1 MNALAAELASGRVL
15 VGDGGIGTRLTTLG
29 VEPGSQPC
37 LPLTHPDRVEA
48 LHLEYLAA
56 GARLLETHTF
66 QATAPRLASLN
77 QSADVGRLNRRAV
90 QIARHARDIFGEEA
104 YIVGSLGPL
113 GHPVARGELA
123 GLSFETARA
132 AYAEQAAGL
141 MAGGVDGFLIETMS
155 DMGTVE
161 AAVAAV
167 RGESSLPILVS
178 FAFSLEG
185 ATRYGLLPEEAA
197 RALLELAGGPPAAAG
212 ANCGT
217 GPMPLLDAILRMA
230 PILQGAGIPLLAY
243 PNAGQPTRRDDG
255 VHYPAGPAYMA
266 GMTPALVSA
275 GARIVGGCC
284 GTGPEHIAAFQEGIV
299 PPSVPAGSAAPSSP
313 VLGYRPVPA
322 EEPVMASGSDASD
335 ASAFGQKLRAGE
347 FVVSVE
353 LDPPRSPNP
362 SRLLAA
368 ARRLKVSQLDVTS
381 GLDGTNSLG
390 GIDAIN
396 IADSPMARV
405 RMSAL
410 ATGALVLRTCGIEP
424 IIHFTTRDRNR
435 MGIASDLLGAH
446 ALGLRNVL
454 CLTGDPPGLGDY
466 AHATAVYDLASPE
479 LVRVLAA
486 FNRGEDGLG
495 HPLGQATAFTIG
507 VGVNPNAPDRA
518 AEAERLRHKLDGG
531 AHFIMSQPLYAEEQ
545 LLAFLDETGPLPVPL
560 LVGIMPLVSLRQ
572 AQYLHNEVPGIS
584 IPASAREAMARAGN
598 DGVPAGVE
606 LSLEFLAR
614 VEHLV
619 QGVYLVPSFNRI
631 EPLSAILTELT
642 SIRARRRAS

>member
-1 MNALAAELASGRVL
+1 VNALAAELSSGRVL
-15 VGDGGIGTRLTTLG
+15 IGDGGIGTRLATLG
-29 VEPGSQPC
+29 VEPALQPF
-37 LPLTHPDRVEA
+37 LPLAQPDRVEA
-48 LHLEYLAA
+48 LHLEYLRA

-66 QATAPRLASLN
+66 QANAPRLASLN
-77 QSADVGRLNRRAV
+77 QSADVRHLNRRAA

-113 GHPVARGELA
+113 GQPVARGELV
-123 GLSFETARA
+123 GIHFETARA

-141 MAGGVDGFLIETMS
+141 LAGGVDGFLIETMS
-155 DMGTVE
+155 DLGSVE

-167 RGESSLPILVS
+167 RGESALPILVS

-185 ATRYGLLPEEAA
+185 VTRYGLLPEEAA
-197 RALLELAGGPPAAAG
+197 RALLALAGGPPAAAG

-255 VHYPAGPAYMA
+255 VYYPAGPAYMA

-284 GTGPEHIAAFQEGIV
+284 GTGPEHIAALLAGASPRAAIA
-299 PPSVPAGSAAPSSP
+299 PASI
-313 VLGYRPVPA
+313 VLGYRPA
-322 EEPVMASGSDASD
+322 SDEEPFTASHPDATD
-335 ASAFGQKLRAGE
+335 VSAFGQKLHAGE

-362 SRLLAA
+362 TRLLAA
-368 ARRLKVSQLDVTS
+368 ARRLQTFAV
-381 GLDGTNSLG
+381 
-390 GIDAIN
+390 DAIN

-410 ATGALVLRTCGIEP
+410 ATGALMLRTCGIEP
-424 IIHFTTRDRNR
+424 IMHFTTRDRNR

-466 AHATAVYDLASPE
+466 AHATAVYDLTSAE

-495 HPLGQATAFTIG
+495 HALGQATAFTIG
-507 VGVNPNAPDRA
+507 VGVNPNAPDLH
-518 AEAERLRHKLDGG
+518 AEAERLRHKLEGG
-531 AHFIMSQPLYAEEQ
+531 AHFIMSQPLYSEEQ
-545 LLAFLDETGPLPVPL
+545 LLALLDETGPLSVPL
-560 LVGIMPLVSLRQ
+560 LIGIMPLVSLRQ
-572 AQYLHNEVPGIS
+572 AEYLHNEVPGIS
-584 IPASAREAMARAGN
+584 IPAPVREAMARAGN
-598 DGVPAGVE
+598 DGVQAGVD
-606 LSLEFLAR
+606 LSLQFLSR

-619 QGVYLVPSFNRI
+619 QGAYLVPSFNRI
-631 EPLSAILTELT
+631 DPLASLLAELE